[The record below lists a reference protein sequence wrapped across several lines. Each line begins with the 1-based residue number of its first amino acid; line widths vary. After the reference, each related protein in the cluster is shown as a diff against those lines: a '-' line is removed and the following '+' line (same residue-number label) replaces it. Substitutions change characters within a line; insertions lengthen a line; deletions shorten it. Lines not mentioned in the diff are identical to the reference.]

1 MTVVRVHGAELFVQ
15 DSGGDG
21 PPVVFLHGWLA
32 DGRMFDPQVQ
42 GLRDH
47 FRCVTV
53 DFRGAG
59 RSNHPTSGY
68 QVEQHAADVRAT
80 LRHLGLA
87 RVHLVGFSLGGMVAM
102 RLAARD
108 PDLLASVTLGNTS
121 ARANPG
127 TKVAPYLSVA
137 LLIRIVGPSLPGDL
151 DQGLFGTAFRN
162 DPANR
167 QARRTWQQRRSQ
179 LDRTCAVRTL
189 AGIMLRPDIRAEL
202 PDISC
207 PTLVITGSEDA
218 QTPAAH
224 GREMHDAIPG
234 SRYLELPGV
243 GHCAPI
249 ETPNHV
255 TDALSDFLTDL
266 PVLTK

>member
-1 MTVVRVHGAELFVQ
+1 MAA
-15 DSGGDG
+15 SC
-21 PPVVFLHGWLA
+21 P
-32 DGRMFDPQVQ
+32 
-42 GLRDH
+42 
-47 FRCVTV
+47 
-53 DFRGAG
+53 G
-59 RSNHPTSGY
+59 RSIREITRPQGVSCL
-68 QVEQHAADVRAT
+68 A
-80 LRHLGLA
+80 LGGIG
-87 RVHLVGFSLGGMVAM
+87 HLVFRLRQSVLELVVVAGVDCFADPLVRLGQRRLDTSWSIGERQECGRVA
-102 RLAARD
+102 
-108 PDLLASVTLGNTS
+108 DLLASVTLGNTT

-162 DPANR
+162 NPATR

-218 QTPAAH
+218 QTPAEH
-224 GREMHDAIPG
+224 GHEIHDAIPG

-255 TDALSDFLTDL
+255 TDALTDFLTEL
-266 PVLTK
+266 PVVTK

>member
-1 MTVVRVHGAELFVQ
+1 MTVVRIHGAELFVQ
-15 DSGGDG
+15 DSGGG
-21 PPVVFLHGWLA
+21 GRPVVFLHGWLA
-32 DGRMFDPQVQ
+32 DGRMFEPQVQ
-42 GLRDH
+42 VLRDR
-47 FRCVTV
+47 FRCITV

-59 RSNHPTSGY
+59 RSSRPTSGY

-108 PDLLASVTLGNTS
+108 PDLVASVTLGNTT

-137 LLIRIVGPSLPGDL
+137 LLIRTVGPALPGDL

-167 QARRTWQQRRSQ
+167 QVRRTWQQRRAQ
-179 LDRTCAVRTL
+179 LDNGCAVRTL
-189 AGIMLRPDIRAEL
+189 AGMMIRPDVRAEL

-207 PTLVITGSEDA
+207 PTLVITGSADA

-224 GREMHDAIPG
+224 GQEIHDAIPG

-249 ETPNHV
+249 EAPTQV
-255 TDALSDFLTDL
+255 AEALAHFLTDV
-266 PVLTK
+266 PPLTA